1 MDFVFV
7 SNKKGPGITP
17 GPQRQDIDWR
27 LTHQCIGD
35 LVRNAIGLGPVAV
48 LVALALKIHIDIL
61 RLDATDGIHHQL
73 ADLLVKLVLAQTCIV
88 VGIAIKSSAACCKAV
103 ITSFMDLE
111 VSVTCAT
118 AVSSSSST
126 STEVIS

>member
-1 MDFVFV
+1 MCPHAVPTLKRSLRPKRAYQPLTFAFSFLSFGLLIGFVFV
-7 SNKKGPGITP
+7 SNKKGPGIIP

-27 LTHQCIGD
+27 LTHQCIGN

-73 ADLLVKLVLAQTCIV
+73 ADLLVKLVLAQT
-88 VGIAIKSSAACCKAV
+88 
-103 ITSFMDLE
+103 
-111 VSVTCAT
+111 
-118 AVSSSSST
+118 
-126 STEVIS
+126 